1 MLPDNRRLATALAA
15 AGERDSASAHREVLD
30 AILEGTL
37 IVAVGPGS
45 SSDAP
50 VVAASRVPGG
60 VLCAMAFSGPETLAR
75 WGATNRAASGPGRA
89 MAALIR
95 DQGLAAASIDAAGP
109 VAAVLEHAELRA
121 LASGVIADDVATAG
135 ASPTAARPAPLR
147 LYAPDPPLDPAVAAA
162 VAGALAGQPAVSAA
176 YVFEGPRVGDR
187 RHLVVG
193 LDLPEPRD
201 PVALAAAVDAV
212 DAAVAPL
219 VAPEAGVDYTAVE
232 RDEVFDA
239 LRETVP
245 AVYERR

>member
-1 MLPDNRRLATALAA
+1 MLPDNRRLAAALAA
-15 AGERDSASAHREVLD
+15 AGDRDSASAHREVLD

-37 IVAVGPGS
+37 IVALGPGS

-60 VLCAMAFSGPETLAR
+60 ALCAMAFSGPETLAM
-75 WGATNRAASGPGRA
+75 WGATNRAASGSGRA

-95 DQGLAAASIDAAGP
+95 DQGLAAAAIDAAGP
-109 VAAVLEHAELRA
+109 VAVVLEHAELRA
-121 LASGVIADDVATAG
+121 LASGVTADDVAMGGAAPTAG
-135 ASPTAARPAPLR
+135 RPAPLR
-147 LYAPDPPLDPAVAAA
+147 LHAPDPPLEPAVAAA
-162 VAGALAGQPAVSAA
+162 LAGALAGHPVVSAA
-176 YVFEGPRVGDR
+176 YLFEGPAVGDR

-219 VAPEAGVDYTAVE
+219 VAPAAGVDYTVIE
-232 RDEVFDA
+232 RDAVFDA
-239 LRETVP
+239 LRDAVP
-245 AVYERR
+245 AAYERR